1 LIPAIAAVFFG
12 ASQLKGRPNVWGT
25 MIALLALAWGIKG
38 IELTFSSNTNWIKPL
53 FSGASLL
60 AAVSLASREAVIKV
74 RKRKSPAAPAA
85 VPASAPV

>member
-1 LIPAIAAVFFG
+1 
-12 ASQLKGRPNVWGT
+12 

-85 VPASAPV
+85 VSASAPV